1 MVCCS
6 CHHVHTVIVLLNSL
20 IKISSIPLCPPS
32 QRACSHTFCFDRR
45 SRLRWIRMSQGI
57 PKEVM
62 MNTALVKELA
72 DVAKD
77 AALLHGVQMRIQET
91 PNSSEVRSASTGRSW
106 SMNRFVGE
114 WQKYRRPA
122 SGVATSD
129 LSSDKSKMNNLSWNI
144 VIYDLN
150 LREAGLRREDFIKQL
165 LNKGNQVSG
174 QSRSWIFCGLERLTV
189 INSKGHAAR

>member
-20 IKISSIPLCPPS
+20 IRTSSMPLRPPS
-32 QRACSHTFCFDRR
+32 QRARSHTFCFDRR
-45 SRLRWIRMSQGI
+45 SRLRWIRMAQGI

-77 AALLHGVQMRIQET
+77 AALLHGVQMRIQES
-91 PNSSEVRSASTGRSW
+91 PNSSEVRSASTGGSW
-106 SMNRFVGE
+106 SMNRFVRE
-114 WQKYRRPA
+114 WHKDQRPA

-129 LSSDKSKMNNLSWNI
+129 LSSDKSEMNYLSWHVDI
-144 VIYDLN
+144 VTHHLN
-150 LREAGLRREDFIKQL
+150 MREAGHGREEQLFIKR
-165 LNKGNQVSG
+165 NQVSG
-174 QSRSWIFCGLERLTV
+174 QSRWWMFCGLERLTV
-189 INSKGHAAR
+189 ISGTGLATH